1 MKKGVNAWC
10 FPSHLRAAEL
20 LKRAKALGFSG
31 IELNLSDR
39 SDAILHLGSN
49 KEEINRI
56 AMLAKQNDL
65 ELIGIST
72 DLLWKYPLTDNSE
85 EIRNKGIQIVEKM
98 IQIARMLGT
107 STVLVVPGIVTPEVS
122 YDTAYSRA
130 LAAIK
135 KLSKTAEEYKV
146 QIAIENV
153 WNKFLLSPL
162 EMAGF
167 IDQVNSPW
175 VGAYLDIGNV
185 VQFGYPEQW
194 IRILSSR
201 IFMIHVKDFKES
213 VGNIHGFVPL
223 LSGDISWDRVIEALK
238 EINYKGY
245 IIPEI
250 PPHGYHPDWLLK
262 LISETLDIIF
272 KFKETNRSGE

>member
-10 FPSHLRAAEL
+10 FPSYLGAADL
-20 LKRAKALGFSG
+20 FKRAKELGFSG
-31 IELNLSDR
+31 IELNLSDQ
-39 SDAILHLGSN
+39 SDSILHLGSN
-49 KEEINRI
+49 EEEINQI

-65 ELIGIST
+65 ELVGIST

-98 IQIARMLGT
+98 IEIAGILGA
-107 STVLVVPGIVTPEVS
+107 STVLVVPGIVTSTVS

-135 KLSKTAEEYKV
+135 TLSKKAEEYDV

-167 IDQVNSPW
+167 IDQVNSRW

-185 VQFGYPEQW
+185 IQFGYPEQW
-194 IRILSSR
+194 IRILSNR

-223 LSGDISWDRVIEALK
+223 LSGDISWEQVKKALK
-238 EINYKGY
+238 EINYRGY

-250 PPHGYHPDWLLK
+250 PPHDYHPDWLLK
-262 LISETLDIIF
+262 LISEAMDIIF
-272 KFKETNRSGE
+272 DFNRDGSGG